1 MNDQIKKILK
11 KLKDKSITPQQA
23 KDMMHHINSAEKAS
37 GMNDIERKAAKTK
50 AAYPVEE
57 TICPVNLPIDI
68 VNNDVKRIAAEI
80 MNVSPED
87 IDVYVDF
94 GEYGLDSVSIV
105 MFVEKINGFYGIE
118 ASPAVLFELKT
129 LNELSDYLI
138 RDHRLAVFSTF
149 SGDRFCAVNDIAEA
163 PSVIMSSAE
172 DTEQSH
178 CPEISYKLNGDDI
191 VIVGMSCVMPMSE
204 NKEKFWEHIHNQ
216 ECMITE
222 ADGSRWNDNANI
234 KGIYGGFIEHPYDFD
249 PMFFNISQAEAELMD
264 PQQRV
269 FLEQVWNAV
278 EDAGYKM
285 SELSGEK
292 IGVYAGVGTHDFIE
306 ILLESGNIEKPYSA
320 TGIAHS
326 VLANRISYLFNFI
339 GPSEPIDTACSSS
352 LVAVHNAVESL
363 RANECRV
370 AIAGG
375 VNVMISP
382 SLFRAFQNS
391 GMLSPEGKCK
401 TFDAKADGYVRGEG
415 AGAFVL
421 KKLSD
426 AVKDRD
432 HIYAV
437 IKGSAVAHGGKVS
450 SLTVPNPVAQA
461 EMICDVWERSNL
473 DINNLSYIEA
483 HGTGTALGDPVEVNG
498 LKKAFR
504 AYCDKKYT
512 SFSDIKEKCYLGSVK
527 PNVGHL
533 ETAAGV
539 AGIAKIL
546 MAMKNKFLPGNVN
559 FEKLNPYIIFEDV
572 PLQVLDKGVK
582 WDNRRSADGIE
593 PLTAAI
599 SSFGFGGVISHIV
612 FEEYIGSRRKSDKDS
627 DEVFVLSAA
636 TQKQLKE
643 YCVKLLDWLKDEREN
658 VRCSDIA
665 FTLIN
670 GREEFGARLAFVFS
684 SVDDLEKKL
693 SAFVSG
699 AKNSDIFCGEA
710 ENSSA
715 KLAICDRTN
724 RAECAIIWVEG
735 GKVDWSG
742 SLSSDASR
750 ISMPTYPYA
759 KHLCWPENN
768 KQSLHEELDTF
779 IDRNISTINEHRFVK
794 RFTVNDDYV
803 KDHIVG
809 DKYMLPAAVSLEMV
823 LEACRLSSQSSCMD
837 QVYSIEWKRAIL
849 IGQPYT
855 DVVIDLYPEG
865 DDISFEIGVLT
876 VDGDTEEC
884 VSGYVTS
891 SDIEVKCVDINELM
905 GSCDEEYSGRDI
917 YGYFDSVSMCYGEQL
932 RCIEKVYVSDKGAL
946 ARINT
951 TQCSGNGFILAPA
964 VTDGAFQSFITI
976 SDLKSGKN
984 AYHLPY
990 SAERITVC
998 GSNTDTCYAHI
1009 IRTDETDQIR
1019 KYDISL
1025 LNDKGVVFAEFSG
1038 ICTHSF
1044 AHDNVGVISYS
1055 YDYIRQDIA
1064 GPASSVDDI
1073 SYIVIDN
1080 DTAFYNELR
1089 RICSDVNYLEY
1100 APSGD
1105 GRSSF
1110 EKILNGFESLYR
1122 GLKDHIAVINL
1133 TDRSSSSDADESIL
1147 KSAMLPMGIAKK
1159 LIDSKLGRK
1168 LSFIN
1173 VYNRDNKDSS
1183 YYAAAVAFGR
1193 SLNKEWDD
1201 FALKSIKTDGVF
1213 YNNRKLADI
1222 VQNEVCDASCYDD
1235 ISYDNGIR
1243 MVKKYCRIGE
1253 ESVSSA
1259 DNIHENEV
1267 YLIAGGGKIGGDI
1280 AVYLS
1285 ERYGAKSIIFSRN
1298 VNASKYSENA
1308 DISCFR
1314 GDITDNSDIA
1324 ELSRYIIENYGRLD
1338 GIFQCAGRLNDSTV
1352 VNKSLDEFLENV
1364 KPKVHGTNNLLTL
1377 TEQFNVKFMVMFSS
1391 ISAMFGNEGQSD
1403 YAYAN
1408 AYMDSMASDND
1419 TDCHIIS
1426 VQWPLWENGG
1436 MNVDRSRKDYLKDR
1450 FGLYL
1455 LRTDTAFEQ
1464 LRRLISSDRSF
1475 EAVMYG
1481 NISQIVAS
1489 VGAMYHIEDDTNEEG
1504 AVVSSDIIKELLVWL
1519 KELFAKSFKISA
1531 DSINENLQ
1539 LEKYGLDSIMI
1550 MDLSRSL
1557 EKYFNKIS
1565 KTMFYECLTL
1575 NDIANYLVERYPE
1588 SVNNILSKGRNSSVQ
1603 TQVVDEKPVRSRKAY
1618 VQGKG
1623 SVNENEDIAIIGI
1636 SGRYP
1641 LADDLA
1647 EFWTNLSEGRDCITD
1662 AGRERW
1668 DSDGYNNIISY
1679 MGGFINDYDM
1689 FDPLFF
1695 NISPNEAATID
1706 PQERLFLE
1714 TVWHTIENSG
1724 YRKSDLEGSN
1734 TGVFVGVMYGQYQLL
1749 GVEETVKGNN
1759 VSVPSYYA
1767 SVANRISYFYNFTGP
1782 SLALDTM
1789 CSSSLTSIYLAC
1801 ESLIRNDCETA
1812 IAGGVNLSIHPHKYS
1827 ILSQTGFIAPK
1838 GKCRSF
1844 SADGDGYIPGEGVGA
1859 VLLKR
1864 YDKAVRDG
1872 DRIYAVIKGGAL
1884 NHGGKTNG
1892 YTVPNPNAQMS
1903 LIYDAIDKTG
1913 VSPDSIQYIEAHGT
1927 GTPLGDPIEIN
1938 GITRAFRKYTDKKG
1952 FCSIG
1957 SVKSNIGHL
1966 ESAAG
1971 IAAIT
1976 KVVLQMI
1983 NKKLVPSI
1991 HSERLNPDIDFET
2004 SPFYLQKE
2012 MTDWKVSNGV
2022 KRRAAVSSFGAG
2034 GSNAHIILEEYDIK
2048 DTAES
2053 YKTDDIYIVPVSA
2066 ASKVSLKA
2074 YCGLLNDYIRK
2085 NPDMT
2090 IGDIAYSMAVSKEA
2104 LNYRVAFIV
2113 NDTNELLERL
2123 RSFIDDISD
2132 ECIIVSSF
2140 YDSVDVRNKYSDKLN
2155 EIESSGLKNTVRW
2168 CCFDDFDWR
2177 EYYVRSYRRVDLP
2190 LYPFEKHRCWI
2201 RTTSSAIT
2209 AESKD
2214 IDWID
2219 GFNISDNMNSGIE
2232 LKKTLIPD
2240 EAYIKHHMVLGEQI
2254 LPGAFSIH
2262 IIWSALHKLYGD
2274 MKFRIESLTW
2284 NEKIAVCHSKELIVR
2299 IRNDGEYVIVECF
2312 DRNDRSSVYVDCKAK
2327 RLSEGM
2333 GYVINDMNEL
2343 KEGCYISVDVE
2354 QLYNYFS
2361 EGGIV
2366 YGDSFRLIKEL
2377 SVGHGEAMG
2386 VIESKD
2392 TMHGFDPT
2400 IIDAAFQTISA
2411 IYLNSDKKSNMTSVP
2426 YRLQEYILC
2435 NKVSRRSYVYTVQKD
2450 ETHFDI
2456 AVINSNNE
2464 VSILIRDLEIAVV
2477 PSARKNNSLPDNSA
2491 ADVSRN
2497 EIQEICYI
2505 SEWKKTDK
2513 TDIISASGESCSDSV
2528 IFYTKYTE
2536 RLKDAII
2543 AYSAEAFVTVELGH
2557 INYSDGDRYGIN
2569 VREPD
2574 SILGLSSKIS
2584 ASDRILFLGSSGNNG
2599 DIGTDDLE
2607 KMQQTGLM
2615 SMFRLFKTLDASS
2628 VVDIKL
2634 ITDRVYHIGNDSRSR
2649 FPSDASMIGFFRA
2662 AVSEYPEVYGTV
2674 IDVDIEQAVENR
2686 NGEISVILSAE
2697 VQSAPTVTLIR
2708 DGSLFRSSLRKCR
2721 NDELGSMTR
2730 FKKGTYLIIGGTGGI
2745 GFELSKMLSKKYNA
2759 NIIVTGRREDD
2770 DKVAEK
2776 ISLINL
2782 MGGCC
2787 EYIRAD
2793 VSDRNDMQSVRE
2805 YIISKYG
2812 KINGIIHSALYLNDV
2827 SVANMSEEILK
2838 SVLRPKTAGP
2848 IVLHDLFKDDR
2859 LDFVLYFSS
2868 AQSLAPS
2875 PGQSNY
2881 AAASVFEDQI
2891 AKYYSS
2897 PEYPSWVINWGYW
2910 GTVGRVANDRYRKS
2924 LERKGFYSINIP
2936 EGMKAIS
2943 MVIGSD
2949 AEQVAVMKCSDRI
2962 LSYFGYHDTDD
2973 EERTESMYEET
2984 YYVQEAV
2991 YEKENDIANEEKE
3004 IEASLDRRADDN
3016 SVYESV
3022 YGIIIDTIVDILG
3035 VDANSIEKNK
3045 QFSEYGIDSITG
3057 LEFIKSINEKLGLA
3071 MRTTIVFDYGN
3082 VEALTKYIIAEY
3094 SDKIDNNI

>member
-1 MNDQIKKILK
+1 MNDQIKEILK
-11 KLKDKSITPQQA
+11 QLKDKTITPQQA
-23 KDMMHHINSAEKAS
+23 KEMMQRVNSAS
-37 GMNDIERKAAKTK
+37 ERDTVNVKTSS
-50 AAYPVEE
+50 ADVAEC
-57 TICPVNLPIDI
+57 TADLPIDT
-68 VNNDVKRIAAEI
+68 VNNEVKRIAAEI

-87 IDVYVDF
+87 IDVDVDF

-105 MFVEKINGFYGIE
+105 MFIEKINDFYGIE

-129 LNELSDYLI
+129 LNDLSEYLI
-138 RDHRLAVFSTF
+138 RDHRQAVFSTF
-149 SGDRFCAVNDIAEA
+149 SYDKCYSENKTTEA
-163 PSVIMSSAE
+163 QSATVSCDDNE
-172 DTEQSH
+172 RVSEVDVSCGLKE
-178 CPEISYKLNGDDI
+178 DDI
-191 VIVGMSCVMPMSE
+191 VIVGMSCVMPKSE
-204 NKEKFWEHIHNQ
+204 NKEEFWKRLCDK

-222 ADGSRWNDNANI
+222 ADRTRWNDNADI
-234 KGIYGGFIEHPYDFD
+234 SGIYGGFIDHPYDFD

-285 SELSGEK
+285 SDLSGEK
-292 IGVYAGVGTHDFIE
+292 VGVYAGVGTHDFTE
-306 ILLESGNIEKPYSA
+306 VLLESGNIEKPYSA

-326 VLANRISYLFNFI
+326 VLANRISYLFDFK

-363 RANECRV
+363 RADECRI

-426 AVKDRD
+426 AIKDRD

-461 EMICDVWERSNL
+461 EMICDVWEHSDL
-473 DINNLSYIEA
+473 DISNLSYIEA

-504 AYCDKKYT
+504 AYCDKKHI
-512 SFSDIKEKCYLGSVK
+512 SFSDIPEKCYLGSVK

-539 AGIAKIL
+539 AGMAKII
-546 MAMKNKFLPGNVN
+546 MSIKNKFLPGNVN
-559 FEKLNPYIIFEDV
+559 FEKLNPYITFEDV
-572 PLQVLDKGVK
+572 PLQVLENGVK
-582 WDNRRSADGIE
+582 WDNREGADGVE
-593 PLTAAI
+593 PLTAGI
-599 SSFGFGGVISHIV
+599 SSFGFGGVISHVV
-612 FEEYIGSRRKSDKDS
+612 FEEYIDSRKKSCVDLE
-627 DEVFVLSAA
+627 EVFILSAA
-636 TQKQLKE
+636 TRKQLNE
-643 YCVKLLDWLKDEREN
+643 YCIKLRDWLKEEREN

-670 GREEFGARLAFVFS
+670 GREEFSSRLAFTFS

-693 SAFVSG
+693 SDFIGGVMS
-699 AKNSDIFCGEA
+699 KDMFCGEA

-715 KLAICDRTN
+715 KAVICDRAN
-724 RAECAIIWVEG
+724 ASECAKLWTEG
-735 GKVDWSG
+735 RNVDWSG
-742 SLSSDASR
+742 MISSDAFR

-759 KHLCWPENN
+759 KHFCWPEQNRVRLSE
-768 KQSLHEELDTF
+768 KLDTF

-794 RFTVNDDYV
+794 RFTVNDNYV

-809 DKYMLPAAVSLEMV
+809 DKYMLPAAVSLEMA
-823 LEACRLSSQSSCMD
+823 LEACRLSSQD
-837 QVYSIEWKRAIL
+837 PQINQVYSVEWKRAIL

-855 DVVIDLYPEG
+855 DVIIDLYPDG
-865 DDISFEIGVLT
+865 DDIFFEIGLLNT
-876 VDGDTEEC
+876 DGDTEVC
-884 VSGYVTS
+884 VSGYAAS
-891 SDIEVKCVDINELM
+891 STAADKRVDINDILNIF
-905 GSCDEEYSGRDI
+905 DDEYSEKEI
-917 YGYFDSVSMCYGEQL
+917 YDYFDNVSMLYGGAL
-932 RCIEKVYVSDKGAL
+932 RCVKNVRVSGSAAL
-946 ARINT
+946 ARLDT
-951 TQCSGNGFILAPA
+951 VQCSADDFILVPA

-976 SDLKSGKN
+976 SDLRFKKN

-990 SAERITVC
+990 SAERITV
-998 GSNTDTCYAHI
+998 SEKASDICYAYI
-1009 IRTDETDQIR
+1009 LKTDETDSIR
-1019 KYDISL
+1019 KYDITL
-1025 LNDKGVVFAEFSG
+1025 INDKGIVFAEFSG
-1038 ICTHSF
+1038 MCTHSF
-1044 AHDNVGVISYS
+1044 AYDNIGVITYS
-1055 YDYIRQDIA
+1055 YEYIRQDIETS
-1064 GPASSVDDI
+1064 ASGDDI
-1073 SYIVIDN
+1073 SYIVIDT
-1080 DTAFYNELR
+1080 DQSFCDELR
-1089 RICSDVNYLEY
+1089 RCSSDVNYLEY
-1100 APSGD
+1100 VPSSDIMTGLNRISD
-1105 GRSSF
+1105 SF
-1110 EKILNGFESLYR
+1110 ERLYR

-1133 TDRSSSSDADESIL
+1133 TDRNSSEGADESIL
-1147 KSAMLPMGIAKK
+1147 KSALIPMSIAKK
-1159 LIDSKLGRK
+1159 LMDDRSGRK

-1173 VYNRDNKDSS
+1173 VYSGDNNDVS

-1193 SLNKEWDD
+1193 SLNKEWDNFD
-1201 FALKSIKTDGVF
+1201 LKSIRTDGVF

-1222 VQNEVCDASCYDD
+1222 VQNEVNDPSCYDD
-1235 ISYDNGIR
+1235 ICYNGGIR
-1243 MVKKYCRIGE
+1243 MVKKYSRIE
-1253 ESVSSA
+1253 EAVSSS
-1259 DNIHENEV
+1259 DNINRNGV
-1267 YLIAGGGKIGGDI
+1267 YLIAGGGKIGGDL
-1280 AVYLS
+1280 AAYLS
-1285 ERYGAKSIIFSRN
+1285 LNYGAKSVIFSRN
-1298 VNASKYSENA
+1298 ADASKYSENA

-1314 GDITDNSDIA
+1314 GDITVSSDVA
-1324 ELSRYIIENYGRLD
+1324 GLSRYITERYGRLD
-1338 GIFQCAGRLNDSTV
+1338 GIFQCAGRISDSNV
-1352 VNKSLDEFLENV
+1352 ANKSTDEFLVNI
-1364 KPKVHGTNNLLTL
+1364 KPKVHGTNNILSL
-1377 TEQFNVKFMVMFSS
+1377 TEQFSVRFLAMFSS

-1408 AYMDSMASDND
+1408 AYMDSIASEN
-1419 TDCHIIS
+1419 TSDCHMLS
-1426 VQWPLWENGG
+1426 VQWPLWKDGG
-1436 MNVDRSRKDYLKDR
+1436 MSVDKSRIDYLKER
-1450 FGLYL
+1450 FGLHL
-1455 LRTDTAFEQ
+1455 LGTDTAFEQ
-1464 LRRLISSDRSF
+1464 LSRLISSDREF

-1481 NISQIVAS
+1481 NIGQIAAS
-1489 VGAMYHIEDDTNEEG
+1489 VGAMYNKDSVPKADASALT
-1504 AVVSSDIIKELLVWL
+1504 SDVGDLVIWL
-1519 KELFAKSFKISA
+1519 KELFAKSFKISPE
-1531 DSINENLQ
+1531 SINEKLP

-1550 MDLSRSL
+1550 MDLSRGL
-1557 EKYFNKIS
+1557 EKYFDKIS

-1575 NDIANYLVERYPE
+1575 KDIADYLVEHYPE
-1588 SVNNILSKGRNSSVQ
+1588 AVNDILPKRGKSSV
-1603 TQVVDEKPVRSRKAY
+1603 DEQIADIKPAKKRKAY
-1618 VQGKG
+1618 SREKS
-1623 SVNENEDIAIIGI
+1623 SVDENEDIAIIGI

-1641 LADDLA
+1641 LSDDLS
-1647 EFWTNLSEGRDCITD
+1647 EFWTNLSEGRDCITE
-1662 AGRERW
+1662 AGRVRW
-1668 DSDGYNNIISY
+1668 DSDGYNNITSF

-1714 TVWHTIENSG
+1714 TVWHTIESSG

-1749 GVEETVKGNN
+1749 GVEETAKGNR

-1789 CSSSLTSIYLAC
+1789 CSSSLTSVYLAC

-1864 YDKAVRDG
+1864 YDKAVHDG

-1903 LIYDAIDKTG
+1903 LICDAIDKTG

-1976 KVVLQMI
+1976 KIVLQMM

-1991 HSERLNPDIDFET
+1991 HLENINPDIDFGST
-2004 SPFYLQKE
+2004 PFYLQKE
-2012 MTDWKVSNGV
+2012 LTDWKVSGGA

-2034 GSNAHIILEEYDIK
+2034 GSNAHLILEEYVGDH
-2048 DTAES
+2048 TVES
-2053 YKTDDIYIVPVSA
+2053 YTTDDVYVIPISA
-2066 ASKVSLKA
+2066 ASKASLKS
-2074 YCGLLNDYIRK
+2074 YCGLLIDLIK
-2085 NPDMT
+2085 EKDDVT
-2090 IGDIAYSMAVSKEA
+2090 IGDIAYSMAVSKDA
-2104 LNYRVAFIV
+2104 LNYRAAFIV
-2113 NDTNELLERL
+2113 SDKDELTELMRKYTDGINDEKIL
-2123 RSFIDDISD
+2123 
-2132 ECIIVSSF
+2132 VSSF
-2140 YDSVDVRNKYSDKLN
+2140 YDFDEVKSKYSDKID
-2155 EIESSGLKNTVRW
+2155 EISSRAIRNAVRW
-2168 CCFDDFDWR
+2168 CCFDDLDWR
-2177 EYYVRSYRRVDLP
+2177 EYYGRSFRKIYLP

-2201 RTTSSAIT
+2201 KTTGSALT
-2209 AESKD
+2209 VESKG

-2232 LKKTLIPD
+2232 MKKTLSSD
-2240 EAYIKHHMVLGEQI
+2240 DAYIKHHMVLGQHI
-2254 LPGAFSIH
+2254 LPGAFSVH
-2262 IIWSALHKLYGD
+2262 IIWSALHKLFGD
-2274 MKFRIESLTW
+2274 TKFRIENLTW
-2284 NEKIAVCHSKELIVR
+2284 REKIAVDHAKDLIVR
-2299 IRNDGEYVIVECF
+2299 ITNDGEYVIAECF
-2312 DRNDRSSVYVDCKAK
+2312 DRNDRSSIYADCKAK
-2327 RLSEGM
+2327 RISENL
-2333 GYVINDMNEL
+2333 GYAINDINEL
-2343 KEGCYISVDVE
+2343 REGCYISVDVE
-2354 QLYNYFS
+2354 QLYEYFS

-2366 YGDSFRLIKEL
+2366 YGESFRLIKEL
-2377 SVGHGEAMG
+2377 CVGNGEAVG

-2392 TMHGFDPT
+2392 TVHGFDPT

-2411 IYLNSDKKSNMTSVP
+2411 IYLNSDKKSSNTAVP
-2426 YRLQEYILC
+2426 YKIQEYILC
-2435 NKVSRRSYVYTVQKD
+2435 NKVSKRSYVYTFQKD

-2464 VSILIRDLEIAVV
+2464 VSVLIRDLEIAVV
-2477 PSARKNNSLPDNSA
+2477 KSAGKDISLPDRSDENIS
-2491 ADVSRN
+2491 DS
-2497 EIQEICYI
+2497 EIYDICYVN
-2505 SEWKKTDK
+2505 EWKKADTS
-2513 TDIISASGESCSDSV
+2513 DIVSSSVNSYSDSV

-2536 RLKDAII
+2536 KLKDAII
-2543 AYSAEAFVTVELGH
+2543 KYSSETWTAIELGH
-2557 INYSDGDRYGIN
+2557 ENYAEGDRYCIDVN
-2569 VREPD
+2569 DPD
-2574 SILGLSSKIS
+2574 AVSDLISRLSI
-2584 ASDRILFLGSSGNNG
+2584 SDRILFLGSSGNNNE
-2599 DIGTDDLE
+2599 IGTAELE
-2607 KMQQTGLM
+2607 SIQQTGLM
-2615 SMFRLFKTLDASS
+2615 SLFRLFKTLDASS
-2628 VVDIKL
+2628 AVDIKL
-2634 ITDRVYHIGNDSRSR
+2634 ITDRVYHTGNNDRST
-2649 FPSDASMIGFFRA
+2649 FPSDSSMIGFFRA
-2662 AVSEYPEVYGTV
+2662 AVSEYPEVYGAV
-2674 IDVDIEQAVENR
+2674 IDVDTEQAAENK
-2686 NGEISVILSAE
+2686 NGEIDLILSAE
-2697 VQSAPTVTLIR
+2697 VQSAPGIILIR
-2708 DGSLFRSSLRKCR
+2708 DGSVFRSRLRNCR
-2721 NDELGSMTR
+2721 NDELNR
-2730 FKKGTYLIIGGTGGI
+2730 RPAFRKGTYLIIGGTGGI
-2745 GFELSKMLSKKYNA
+2745 GFELSKLLSEKYNA
-2759 NIIVTGRREDD
+2759 DIIVTGRREQDETIT
-2770 DKVAEK
+2770 EK
-2776 ISLINL
+2776 INTINSF
-2782 MGGCC
+2782 GGRC

-2793 VSDRNDMQSVRE
+2793 VADMRDMQAVRE
-2805 YIISKYG
+2805 HIIAKYG
-2812 KINGIIHSALYLNDV
+2812 KIDGLIHSALYLNDV
-2827 SVANMSEEILK
+2827 SVANMSEDVLK
-2838 SVLRPKTAGP
+2838 SVLKPKTYGP
-2848 IVLHDLFKDDR
+2848 VVMHEVFKDDR

-2881 AAASVFEDQI
+2881 AAASVFEDRI
-2891 AKYYSS
+2891 ARYYSS

-2949 AEQVAVMKCSDRI
+2949 SEQVAVMKCSDSI
-2962 LSYFGYHDTDD
+2962 LSYFGYHADT
-2973 EERTESMYEET
+2973 EEGITEPLSDKAEEAQEVVT
-2984 YYVQEAV
+2984 DNDIRNEAV
-2991 YEKENDIANEEKE
+2991 ETRSESAARTNDNA
-3004 IEASLDRRADDN
+3004 LYDR
-3016 SVYESV
+3016 V

-3035 VDANSIEKNK
+3035 VDASSIEKNK

-3057 LEFIKSINEKLGLA
+3057 LEFVKSINEKLGLA

-3082 VEALTKYIIAEY
+3082 VDALTKYIIAEF
-3094 SDKIDNNI
+3094 SDKLGNNI

>member
-1 MNDQIKKILK
+1 MNDQIKEILK
-11 KLKDKSITPQQA
+11 QLKDKTITPQQA
-23 KDMMHHINSAEKAS
+23 KEMMHRINNAS
-37 GMNDIERKAAKTK
+37 ESDAGHAKTSS
-50 AAYPVEE
+50 AGVTVNTADLPVD
-57 TICPVNLPIDI
+57 T
-68 VNNDVKRIAAEI
+68 VNNEVKRIAAAI

-87 IDVYVDF
+87 IDVDVDF

-105 MFVEKINGFYGIE
+105 MFIDKINEFYGIE

-129 LNELSDYLI
+129 LNDLSEYLI
-138 RDHRLAVFSTF
+138 REHRQAVFSTF
-149 SGDRFCAVNDIAEA
+149 SDNRSYSENKEPEVQSVVISGNDNEKAYDTAVSCDLK
-163 PSVIMSSAE
+163 
-172 DTEQSH
+172 D
-178 CPEISYKLNGDDI
+178 DDI

-204 NKEKFWEHIHNQ
+204 NKEKFWKRLYNK

-222 ADGSRWNDNANI
+222 ADRSRWNDNADI
-234 KGIYGGFIEHPYDFD
+234 SGIYGGFIDHPYDFD

-264 PQQRV
+264 PQQRI

-285 SELSGEK
+285 SDLSGEK
-292 IGVYAGVGTHDFIE
+292 VGVYAGVGTHDFTE

-326 VLANRISYLFNFI
+326 VLANRISYLFDFK

-363 RANECRV
+363 RANECRI

-421 KKLSD
+421 KKLSE
-426 AVKDRD
+426 AKKDRD

-461 EMICDVWERSNL
+461 EMICDVWERSDL

-504 AYCDKKYT
+504 AYCDKKHI
-512 SFSDIKEKCYLGSVK
+512 SFSDISGKCYLGSVK

-539 AGIAKIL
+539 AGMAKII
-546 MAMKNKFLPGNVN
+546 MSIKNKFLPGNVN
-559 FEKLNPYIIFEDV
+559 FEKLNPYITFEDV
-572 PLQVLDKGVK
+572 PLQVLENGVK
-582 WDNRRSADGIE
+582 WNNRQNADGVE

-599 SSFGFGGVISHIV
+599 SSFGFGGVISHVV
-612 FEEYIGSRRKSDKDS
+612 FEEYIDSRKVDDMDS
-627 DEVFVLSAA
+627 EEVFILSAA
-636 TQKQLKE
+636 TQNQLKE
-643 YCVKLLDWLKDEREN
+643 YCIKILDWLKEEKND
-658 VRCSDIA
+658 VRCNDIS

-670 GREEFGARLAFVFS
+670 GREEFSSRLAFIFR

-693 SAFVSG
+693 SAFIDGGMSTEV
-699 AKNSDIFCGEA
+699 FCGKA
-710 ENSSA
+710 DNSSA
-715 KLAICDRTN
+715 EIIICDRSN
-724 RAECAIIWVEG
+724 VSECARLWAEG
-735 GKVDWSG
+735 GRVDWSG
-742 SLSSDASR
+742 IMPSDAFR

-759 KHLCWPENN
+759 KHLCWPEQNRI
-768 KQSLHEELDTF
+768 SLSEKLDKF

-794 RFTVNDDYV
+794 RFTLDDDYV

-809 DKYMLPAAVSLEMV
+809 EKYMLPAAVSLEMA
-823 LEACRLSSQSSCMD
+823 LEACRLSSKDPHMN
-837 QVYSIEWKRAIL
+837 QVYSVEWKRSIL

-855 DVVIDLYPEG
+855 DVVIDLSPEG
-865 DDISFEIGVLT
+865 KDIFFEISLLNS
-876 VDGDTEEC
+876 DSDTEVC
-884 VSGYVTS
+884 VSGYAAS
-891 SDIEVKCVDINELM
+891 SSTAEKSVDVNDLIDTF
-905 GSCDEEYSGRDI
+905 DEEYSKKEI
-917 YGYFDSVSMCYGEQL
+917 YDYFDNVSMLYGGLL
-932 RCIEKVYVSDKGAL
+932 RCVENVKVSGRTAL
-946 ARINT
+946 ARIDIAH
-951 TQCSGNGFILAPA
+951 CSANDFILSPA
-964 VTDGAFQSFITI
+964 VTDCAFQSFITI
-976 SDLKSGKN
+976 SDLSSKKN

-990 SAERITVC
+990 SAERITVF
-998 GSNTDTCYAHI
+998 GKASDICYAYI
-1009 IRTDETDQIR
+1009 VKTDETASVR

-1025 LNDKGVVFAEFSG
+1025 INDKGMVFAEFSG
-1038 ICTHSF
+1038 MCTHSF
-1044 AHDNVGVISYS
+1044 AHDNIGVINYS
-1055 YDYIRQDIA
+1055 CNYIRQDIE
-1064 GPASSVDDI
+1064 ASASADDI
-1073 SYIVIDN
+1073 SYIVIDT
-1080 DTAFYNELR
+1080 DTGFCDELR
-1089 RICSDVNYLEY
+1089 RHCCDVNYLEY
-1100 APSGD
+1100 VSASD
-1105 GRSSF
+1105 MAASSDR
-1110 EKILNGFESLYR
+1110 ISDRFESLYS

-1133 TDRSSSSDADESIL
+1133 TDRNSSADTDESIL
-1147 KSAMLPMGIAKK
+1147 KSVLIPMGIAKK
-1159 LIDSKLGRK
+1159 LIDGRTGRK
-1168 LSFIN
+1168 LSFVN
-1173 VYNRDNKDSS
+1173 VYNRDNKDIS
-1183 YYAAAVAFGR
+1183 YYAAAAAFGR
-1193 SLNKEWDD
+1193 SLNKEWDN
-1201 FALKSIKTDGVF
+1201 FELKSIRTDGVF
-1213 YNNRKLADI
+1213 YNNRKLVDI
-1222 VQNEVCDASCYDD
+1222 VQNEVNNSSCYDE
-1235 ISYDNGIR
+1235 ICYDGGTR
-1243 MVKKYCRIGE
+1243 MVKKYSRIE
-1253 ESVSSA
+1253 EAVASS
-1259 DNIHENEV
+1259 DSINRNGV
-1267 YLIAGGGKIGGDI
+1267 YLIAGGGKIGCDL
-1280 AVYLS
+1280 AAYLAHNYCARS
-1285 ERYGAKSIIFSRN
+1285 VIFSRN
-1298 VNASKYSENA
+1298 ADASKYSDNA

-1314 GDITDNSDIA
+1314 GDITVSSDIA
-1324 ELSRYIIENYGRLD
+1324 ALSRFISERYGRLD
-1338 GIFQCAGRLNDSTV
+1338 GIFQCAGRISDSTV
-1352 VNKSLDEFLENV
+1352 ANKSADEFLANI
-1364 KPKVHGTNNLLTL
+1364 KPKVQGTNNILALA
-1377 TEQFNVKFMVMFSS
+1377 EQFGVGFVVMFSS

-1408 AYMDSMASDND
+1408 AYMDSLASEN
-1419 TDCHIIS
+1419 TSDCHMLS
-1426 VQWPLWENGG
+1426 VQWPLWKDGG
-1436 MNVDRSRKDYLKDR
+1436 MNVDRSRQDYLKEKY
-1450 FGLYL
+1450 GLHL
-1455 LRTDTAFEQ
+1455 MGTDTAFEQ
-1464 LRRLISSDRSF
+1464 LRKLISSDRSF

-1481 NISQIVAS
+1481 NTGRIAAS
-1489 VGAMYHIEDDTNEEG
+1489 VGAMYNTDR
-1504 AVVSSDIIKELLVWL
+1504 VSQADASVLASDVGGLVAWL
-1519 KELFAKSFKISA
+1519 KELFAKSFKISP
-1531 DSINENLQ
+1531 DSINEKLP

-1550 MDLSRSL
+1550 MDLSRGL
-1557 EKYFNKIS
+1557 EKYFDKIS

-1575 NDIANYLVERYPE
+1575 KDIAAYLIEHYPAA
-1588 SVNNILSKGRNSSVQ
+1588 VNNILPESGNSSVGE
-1603 TQVVDEKPVRSRKAY
+1603 QVSDIKLPKAKKAY
-1618 VQGKG
+1618 ARSK
-1623 SVNENEDIAIIGI
+1623 SFVNENEDIAIIGI

-1647 EFWTNLSEGRDCITD
+1647 EFWTNLSEGRDCITEG
-1662 AGRERW
+1662 GRERW
-1668 DSDGYNNIISY
+1668 DSYGYNNITSY

-1714 TVWHTIENSG
+1714 TVWHTIESSG

-1749 GVEETVKGNN
+1749 GVEETAKGNI

-1789 CSSSLTSIYLAC
+1789 CSSSLTSVYLAC

-1892 YTVPNPNAQMS
+1892 YTVPNPNAQML
-1903 LIYDAIDKTG
+1903 LICSALDKTG
-1913 VSPDSIQYIEAHGT
+1913 ISPDSIQYVEAHGT

-1976 KVVLQMI
+1976 KIVLQMM

-1991 HSERLNPDIDFET
+1991 HSESINHDIDFEAT
-2004 SPFYLQKE
+2004 PFYLQKE
-2012 MTDWKVSNGV
+2012 LSDWKVSGGA

-2034 GSNAHIILEEYDIK
+2034 GSNAHLILEEYVEGN
-2048 DTAES
+2048 TAES
-2053 YKTDDIYIVPVSA
+2053 YTTDDVYVIPVSA
-2066 ASKVSLKA
+2066 ASKASLKS
-2074 YCGLLNDYIRK
+2074 YCVLLTNLIRE
-2085 NPDMT
+2085 NADVT

-2104 LNYRVAFIV
+2104 LNYRAAFIAK
-2113 NDTNELLERL
+2113 DKEELLDLL
-2123 RSFIDDISD
+2123 RRFNEDIPD
-2132 ECIIVSSF
+2132 EKVLVSSF
-2140 YDSVDVRNKYSDKLN
+2140 YDFDEVKNKYLGKID
-2155 EIESSGLKNTVRW
+2155 EISSRGFKNAVRW
-2168 CCFDDFDWR
+2168 CCFDDLDWR
-2177 EYYVRSYRRVDLP
+2177 DYYGTGFRKTDLP

-2201 RTTSSAIT
+2201 KTTSSSVT
-2209 AESKD
+2209 AESKG

-2232 LKKTLIPD
+2232 MKKTVSSD
-2240 EAYIKHHMVLGEQI
+2240 DAYIKHHIVLGQRI
-2254 LPGAFSIH
+2254 LPGAFSVH
-2262 IIWSALHKLYGD
+2262 IIWSALHKLFGD
-2274 MKFRIESLTW
+2274 EKFRIESLTW
-2284 NEKIAVCHSKELIVR
+2284 REKVIVDHTKELIVR
-2299 IRNDGEYVIVECF
+2299 IRNDGDYVIAECF
-2312 DRNDRSSVYVDCKAK
+2312 DKNDRSIIYVDCKAK
-2327 RLSEGM
+2327 RISESL
-2333 GYVINDMNEL
+2333 GYAINDINEL
-2343 KEGCYISVDVE
+2343 KDGCCISVDVE
-2354 QLYNYFS
+2354 QLYDYFS

-2366 YGDSFRLIKEL
+2366 YGENFRLIREL
-2377 SVGHGEAMG
+2377 SVGNGEAAG
-2386 VIESKD
+2386 VIESMD
-2392 TMHGFDPT
+2392 TVHGFDPI

-2411 IYLNSDKKSNMTSVP
+2411 IYLNSDKRSSLTAVP
-2426 YRLQEYILC
+2426 YSIQEYILC

-2456 AVINSNNE
+2456 AVINSDNE
-2464 VSILIRDLEIAVV
+2464 VSVLIRDLEIAVV
-2477 PSARKNNSLPDNSA
+2477 PSAGKHISLSDSFA
-2491 ADVSRN
+2491 EDVSDSD
-2497 EIQEICYI
+2497 ILDICYVN
-2505 SEWKKTDK
+2505 EWKKA
-2513 TDIISASGESCSDSV
+2513 DISDITSVSENSYSGSV
-2528 IFYTKYTE
+2528 IFYTEYTE

-2543 AYSAEAFVTVELGH
+2543 EHSGESWTAIKLSNEYFAEFD
-2557 INYSDGDRYGIN
+2557 SYGIDVN
-2569 VREPD
+2569 DPD
-2574 SILGLSSKIS
+2574 AISDLSSRLRDY
-2584 ASDRILFLGSSGNNG
+2584 DRIVFLGSSGNNN
-2599 DIGTDDLE
+2599 DIGTAELE
-2607 KMQQTGLM
+2607 SIQQTGLM
-2615 SMFRLFKTLDASS
+2615 SLFRLFRTFDASS
-2628 VVDIKL
+2628 AVDIKL
-2634 ITDRVYHIGNDSRSR
+2634 VTDRVYHFENDDRST

-2662 AVSEYPEVYGTV
+2662 AVSEYPEVFGAV
-2674 IDVDIEQAVENR
+2674 IDVDAEQAAENK
-2686 NGEISVILSAE
+2686 NGEIDLILSAE
-2697 VQSAPTVTLIR
+2697 VKSAPEVTLVR
-2708 DGSLFRSSLRKCR
+2708 EGRVFRSGIRNCR
-2721 NDELGSMTR
+2721 NNELSSR
-2730 FKKGTYLIIGGTGGI
+2730 PVFKKGTYLIIGGTGGI
-2745 GFELSKMLSKKYNA
+2745 GFELSKTLSEKYNA
-2759 NIIVTGRREDD
+2759 DIIVTGRREQDD
-2770 DKVAEK
+2770 TVTEK
-2776 ISLINL
+2776 INKVNSL
-2782 MGGCC
+2782 GGRC

-2793 VSDRNDMQSVRE
+2793 VADIQDMQAVRE
-2805 YIISKYG
+2805 HIIGRYG
-2812 KINGIIHSALYLNDV
+2812 KIDGVIHSALYLNDV
-2827 SVANMSEEILK
+2827 SVANMSEDTLK
-2838 SVLRPKTAGP
+2838 NVLRPKTYGP
-2848 IVLHDLFKDDR
+2848 VVLHEVFKDDR

-2891 AKYYSS
+2891 ARYYSS

-2949 AEQVAVMKCSDRI
+2949 AEQVAVMKCSDSI
-2962 LSYFGYHDTDD
+2962 LSYFGYHADA
-2973 EERTESMYEET
+2973 EEEISESVYEET
-2984 YYVQEAV
+2984 EEAQEALSGDDSRNEDIKTAAATAVKTDEKALYDRV
-2991 YEKENDIANEEKE
+2991 Y
-3004 IEASLDRRADDN
+3004 S
-3016 SVYESV
+3016 
-3022 YGIIIDTIVDILG
+3022 IIIDSIVDILG

-3057 LEFIKSINEKLGLA
+3057 LEFVKSINEQLGLA

-3094 SDKIDNNI
+3094 SDKLGNNL